1 MKDKEIHHAVF
12 LYWRSAVEAG
22 ETTNYVD
29 TAPPTGSTNTIHQNK
44 SASDR
49 QTYWMLPDTFVLFDV
64 LIFCKSISP
73 NTDYY

>member
-29 TAPPTGSTNTIHQNK
+29 TAPPTGST
-44 SASDR
+44 
-49 QTYWMLPDTFVLFDV
+49 
-64 LIFCKSISP
+64 
-73 NTDYY
+73 